1 MKKNPPNTIAI
12 NNNIKLTLSFSEW
25 LLEIILIIL
34 YLFFV
39 ILCPLLYIKTPKG
52 ADNGSFS
59 CQPSAVFLGRLLLY
73 FYLSK
78 HIL

>member
-39 ILCPLLYIKTPKG
+39 ILCPLLYIKTPIKT
-52 ADNGSFS
+52 
-59 CQPSAVFLGRLLLY
+59 P
-73 FYLSK
+73 K
-78 HIL
+78 